1 MLAVAAMTTFMLSLA
16 AADLSLYPLTTTTLL
31 QFGSA
36 DSVVTVLAPGPET
49 TISVSESTLYTVGT
63 ITAVPAADG
72 YVNYTIPLA
81 HDNGVGK
88 DDIVVTVGTET
99 VTGVVIVAG
108 MVLMDSGK
116 IVSGD
121 AGDGVVVGIEGST
134 TYEVKAIGVDG
145 MPVDVSDATYTG
157 MAMMSGTYMKQLD
170 VDASSISMTM
180 FTLALVKYRV
190 SADGFKVMFE
200 VPSITFAG
208 EVHETVLK
216 VTHSASTA
224 PCVAMA
230 GTYTST
236 DGMVKVP
243 MYNVM
248 TGSDVSISVGTSSAM
263 ADLAASTL
271 TMPDQSIVFP
281 FATAGTAS
289 ITCDGVPAYSD
300 GPIVIEVSTSSET
313 LAKDFL
319 GTLSEVE
326 DADQLTATLSFTK
339 LSPETLPLSLSNK
352 VMDEFCKTIGGIGD
366 CKLLSVVKGSA
377 LCNYIGNIAKGTGNK
392 ASGDLAGSVDTCA
405 LQTKVGMEC
414 EDLKFIG
421 TETKAVGGS
430 MVASASGLATWTIV
444 LIAGLGAL
452 ALIVLIMLGL
462 LAVYR
467 RSAEQSESDYSSSG
481 PLGVPDPSDLLYEQ
495 SIVRDIYGR
504 GDFPD
509 GGPSAAQAE
518 QREREAALRE
528 EFPRPPSSSGLSR
541 GSATDDASSTYS
553 V

>member
-1 MLAVAAMTTFMLSLA
+1 
-16 AADLSLYPLTTTTLL
+16 
-31 QFGSA
+31 
-36 DSVVTVLAPGPET
+36 
-49 TISVSESTLYTVGT
+49 
-63 ITAVPAADG
+63 
-72 YVNYTIPLA
+72 
-81 HDNGVGK
+81 
-88 DDIVVTVGTET
+88 
-99 VTGVVIVAG
+99 
-108 MVLMDSGK
+108 MVLMESGK

-121 AGDGVVVGIEGST
+121 SGEGVVVGIEGST

-145 MPVDVSDATYTG
+145 MPVDVSGATFTG
-157 MAMMSGTYMKQLD
+157 GAMMSGTYMKQLD
-170 VDASSISMTM
+170 VEASSISMTM
-180 FTLALVKYRV
+180 FTLTLVKYRV
-190 SADGFKVMFE
+190 SADGFKIMFE
-200 VPSITFAG
+200 IPAITFAG

-230 GTYTST
+230 GTYTSA
-236 DGMVKVP
+236 DGKVAVP

-248 TGSDVSISVGTSSAM
+248 AGSDVSISVGTSSAM

-281 FATAGTAS
+281 FATAGSAT

-300 GPIVIEVSTSSET
+300 GPIVIEVSSSLES
-313 LAKDFL
+313 LAKDYL
-319 GTLSEVE
+319 ETLSEVE
-326 DADQLTATLSFTK
+326 GADQLTAVISFTK
-339 LSPETLPLSLSNK
+339 SSPEMLSLKDANAVK
-352 VMDEFCKTIGGIGD
+352 DEFCKAIGGTGD
-366 CKLLSVVKGSA
+366 CKLLSVEKGSA
-377 LCNYIGNIAKGTGNK
+377 LCTYGGNIPAGTGDAATTSLTSK
-392 ASGDLAGSVDTCA
+392 IESCEMQTAVSLECDELA
-405 LQTKVGMEC
+405 L
-414 EDLKFIG
+414 G
-421 TETKAVGGS
+421 TTELKAVGGS

>member
-1 MLAVAAMTTFMLSLA
+1 
-16 AADLSLYPLTTTTLL
+16 
-31 QFGSA
+31 
-36 DSVVTVLAPGPET
+36 
-49 TISVSESTLYTVGT
+49 
-63 ITAVPAADG
+63 
-72 YVNYTIPLA
+72 
-81 HDNGVGK
+81 
-88 DDIVVTVGTET
+88 
-99 VTGVVIVAG
+99 
-108 MVLMDSGK
+108 MVLMESGK

-145 MPVDVSDATYTG
+145 SPVDVSGASFTG
-157 MAMMSGTYMKQLD
+157 GPMMGGTYMKQLD
-170 VDASSISMTM
+170 VEASSITMSM
-180 FTLALVKYRV
+180 FTLSLVKYRV
-190 SADGFKVMFE
+190 SADGFKIMFE
-200 VPSITFAG
+200 VPAITLAG

-216 VTHSASTA
+216 VTHSPTTA

-230 GTYTST
+230 GTYTSA
-236 DGMVKVP
+236 DGKVSVP

-248 TGSDVSISVGTSSAM
+248 AGSDVSISVGTSSAM
-263 ADLAASTL
+263 ADLTASSL
-271 TMPDQSIVFP
+271 TMPDQTIVFP
-281 FATAGTAS
+281 FATAGTAT
-289 ITCDGVPAYSD
+289 ITCDGVAAYSD
-300 GPIVIEVSTSSET
+300 GPIVIEVSSSSEA
-313 LAKDFL
+313 LAKDNL
-319 GTLSEVE
+319 ETLSEV
-326 DADQLTATLSFTK
+326 DGADQLTAVISFTK
-339 LSPETLPLSLSNK
+339 SSPELLSVTDADAVK
-352 VMDEFCKTIGGIGD
+352 VEFCKAIGGIGD
-366 CKLLSVVKGSA
+366 CKLLSVEKGSA
-377 LCNYIGNIAKGTGNK
+377 LCTYGGNIEAGTGDSATATLSSK
-392 ASGDLAGSVDTCA
+392 ISTCEM
-405 LQTKVGMEC
+405 QTTVGLEC
-414 EDLKFIG
+414 DELTLG
-421 TETKAVGGS
+421 NTELKAVGGS